1 MITRRTA
8 LRMASVSLAAAG
20 IALAG
25 GTWALTERALTVPP
39 SPVRPEGAPSGP
51 GGAEGASP
59 EPWGFEEVDWEGWSK
74 EAPAL
79 IAWVQLPEAGLSMP
93 VMAPPADDGD
103 YYLDH
108 DAWGAW
114 NPIGTPFLDA
124 DCQGDFDIGCAPIL
138 GHHLSDGRGFSVVAE
153 LSDPARARELSPV
166 LLQTRAWRRVY
177 DVLFVSVVDAGR
189 HLKRT
194 AFANAAD
201 FAIWWGSEIEQAAA
215 VLDSRTV
222 PRRVIQ
228 LVTCSYST
236 YANERTVATCAQ
248 RLELPPSSR

>member
-1 MITRRTA
+1 MI
-8 LRMASVSLAAAG
+8 
-20 IALAG
+20 
-25 GTWALTERALTVPP
+25 
-39 SPVRPEGAPSGP
+39 
-51 GGAEGASP
+51 
-59 EPWGFEEVDWEGWSK
+59 
-74 EAPAL
+74 
-79 IAWVQLPEAGLSMP
+79 
-93 VMAPPADDGD
+93 
-103 YYLDH
+103 
-108 DAWGAW
+108 
-114 NPIGTPFLDA
+114 
-124 DCQGDFDIGCAPIL
+124 
-138 GHHLSDGRGFSVVAE
+138 
-153 LSDPARARELSPV
+153 
-166 LLQTRAWRRVY
+166 
-177 DVLFVSVVDAGR
+177 FVSVVDAGR